1 MRVAF
6 GEAIKGDYDYYF
18 WLNDDTVLLPGA
30 LRGLLETAH
39 KVKHNEGRE
48 GIIVG
53 SARDGQAG
61 RLTYGGRVR
70 TSRWRPMNFEI
81 VVPSQE
87 PQRCDTMNG
96 NCVLISREATD
107 LVGNLSEDFMHS
119 MGDIDYGLRAKA
131 MGVGIWVAPN
141 YAAECSGNE
150 PSLWVNPKT
159 PLIERLR
166 ILHTPKGL
174 PFREWLVYTK
184 RHSPIQWPIY
194 CGQVYL
200 RVLFP
205 RFWSQLRKLIVS

>member
-30 LRGLLETAH
+30 LGRLLETAN
-39 KVKHNEGRE
+39 KVRQSEGRG

-53 SARDGQAG
+53 SARDSQTG

-70 TSRWRPMNFEI
+70 TSRWRPMSFRK
-81 VVPSQE
+81 VVPSE
-87 PQRCDTMNG
+87 KPQRCDTMNG
-96 NCVLISREATD
+96 NCVLIPREVAD
-107 LVGNLSEDFMHS
+107 LVGNLSEDFTHS
-119 MGDIDYGLRAKA
+119 MGDTDYGLRAKA

-150 PSLWVNPKT
+150 PSLWVNPAT
-159 PLIERLR
+159 PLMERLR
-166 ILHTPKGL
+166 ILHSPKGL
-174 PFREWLVYTK
+174 PFRERLVYTK
-184 RHSPIQWPIY
+184 RHWPIRWPVY
-194 CGQVYL
+194 CVQVYL

-205 RFWSQLRKLIVS
+205 KFWGWLRR